1 MKPITS
7 DWLKSAETDLLT
19 VTEILENPALTTV
32 VAFHAQQ
39 CIEKVFKALIE
50 EHDLPFARTHD
61 LLTLKGL
68 TDRICPLAVDEDLLS
83 LLNKLYIDARYP
95 GELGLLPTGRPS
107 IDDAHEFH
115 QIAYEVI
122 KGVKSSSLTAHP
134 QVSAC

>member
-1 MKPITS
+1 MKPVTG

-19 VTEILENPALTTV
+19 IAEIIENPALTAV

-39 CIEKVFKALIE
+39 GIEKVYKALIE
-50 EHDLPFARTHD
+50 EFNLTPARTHD

-68 TDRICPLAVDEDLLS
+68 TERVCPLAADEDMLS

-107 IDDAHEFH
+107 VADARDFYRF
-115 QIAYEVI
+115 AMDVYEAAL
-122 KGVKSSSLTAHP
+122 KFLG
-134 QVSAC
+134 

>member
-1 MKPITS
+1 MSSHEADTS

-32 VAFHAQQ
+32 VAFHSQQ
-39 CIEKVFKALIE
+39 YIEKVFKALIE

-68 TDRICPLAVDEDLLS
+68 TEKIYPLAVDEDLLS

-95 GELGLLPTGRPS
+95 GELGLLPAGQPT
-107 IDDAHEFH
+107 IEDAHEFH
-115 QIAYEVI
+115 QIARLVYEAI
-122 KGVKSSSLTAHP
+122 KIFLGK
-134 QVSAC
+134 